1 MSINK
6 TIKVFAASEMDT
18 NTKSMLENK
27 LKNIK
32 ELNLGGDNYS
42 VEYFVD
48 TSLLT
53 GFYIQSGDT
62 EIHHDLKNQLE
73 HIITELVN

>member
-1 MSINK
+1 MSMNK
-6 TIKVFAASEMDT
+6 TIKIISASEMDSS
-18 NTKSMLENK
+18 TKSMLENK
-27 LKNIK
+27 LQNIK
-32 ELNLGGDNYS
+32 GLNLGGYNYS

-48 TSLLT
+48 PSLLT
-53 GFYIQSGDT
+53 GFYIQSGDI